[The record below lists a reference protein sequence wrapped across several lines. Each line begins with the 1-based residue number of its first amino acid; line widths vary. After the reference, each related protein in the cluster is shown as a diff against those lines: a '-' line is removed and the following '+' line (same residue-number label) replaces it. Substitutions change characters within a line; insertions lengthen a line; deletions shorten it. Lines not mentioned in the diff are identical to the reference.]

1 MVSAHTTPSNIP
13 FLILESD
20 FVYVMHV
27 KDAYY
32 VAEAASGRIKV
43 NPVFWFPYHV
53 NICLAISET

>member
-43 NPVFWFPYHV
+43 NPVF
-53 NICLAISET
+53 

>member
-20 FVYVMHV
+20 
-27 KDAYY
+27 Y

-43 NPVFWFPYHV
+43 NPVF
-53 NICLAISET
+53 

>member
-1 MVSAHTTPSNIP
+1 MVAFWVQFKQVTTIMVSAHTTPSNIP

-20 FVYVMHV
+20 YVYVMHV

-43 NPVFWFPYHV
+43 NPVF
-53 NICLAISET
+53 